1 MIMER
6 NDYTRDFHSNAILKK
21 DKNALNQHR
30 IRKNEIQRINTTEN
44 EIHSLKE
51 EISELK
57 KWISELKGKE

>member
-1 MIMER
+1 MQR
-6 NDYTRDFHSNAILKK
+6 SDYTRDSYSNAILKK

-30 IRKNEIQRINTTEN
+30 IRKNELHRINNTEN

-57 KWISELKGKE
+57 KMISELKGK

>member
-1 MIMER
+1 M
-6 NDYTRDFHSNAILKK
+6 KK

-30 IRKNEIQRINTTEN
+30 IRKNELQRINNTEN

-57 KWISELKGKE
+57 KLISELKGKE

>member
-1 MIMER
+1 MIMKR
-6 NDYTRDFHSNAILKK
+6 NDYIRDFHSNAILKK

-30 IRKNEIQRINTTEN
+30 IRKNELQRINNTEN

-57 KWISELKGKE
+57 KLILELKGKE